1 MQGNILL
8 CQYFMGI
15 LEIRTTMKRKLLLL
29 VSVCVFGGLNAQ
41 IGINTESPAASL
53 HVAGSMMVTN
63 TPPLSG
69 IDNYLAVN
77 DVGLVG
83 YTNQIPIRGAFLQGK
98 DEQLFSTAAEKTA
111 LNNGTGVLVKWF
123 QRDVVA
129 NNIVTIDEANSE
141 LVVLNDARY
150 DISGSINY
158 VGEATNT
165 AGTGTAIKIMMQCK
179 KVGTSTWTT
188 ITSGRFFHNYPALS
202 ATTYSFVLPGI
213 AVDLSAGDR
222 LRIMLAR
229 PNNLGSVH
237 GSTGGNPRVA
247 MPVGASFTR
256 SLRIIIF

>member
-1 MQGNILL
+1 MTATFKQIMKQKFLL
-8 CQYFMGI
+8 IMGI
-15 LEIRTTMKRKLLLL
+15 F
-29 VSVCVFGGLNAQ
+29 SFGILNAQ

-53 HVAGSMMVTN
+53 HVNGNMIVTN

-77 DVGLVG
+77 SSGLVG

-111 LNNGTGVLVKWF
+111 LNNGTGVQVKWF
-123 QRDVVA
+123 QRDVVT
-129 NNIVTIDEANSE
+129 NNILSIDETNSE
-141 LVVLNDARY
+141 LVVLDDARY

-158 VGEATNT
+158 VSEATNT
-165 AGTGTAIKIMMQCK
+165 TGTGTAIKIMMQYK
-179 KVGTSTWTT
+179 KAGTSTWTT

-213 AVDLSAGDR
+213 ALELSSGDR
-222 LRIMLAR
+222 IRVLLAR
-229 PNNLGSVH
+229 PNNIGSVH